1 LIRNGYGMLVKKD
14 KGGTTINAAIETLSA
29 VPRWIAFA
37 ALLGGNAALAFG
49 PMFVRFADTG
59 PVAAGFWRLALALPV
74 LFVLAIW
81 QGRSLGQSQS
91 VAQGQSAVQGQS
103 VGQGR
108 ESGMVRAILG
118 HPRNSYI
125 LLLLAGICFGLDLAS
140 WHLGIMLTKA
150 ANATLFGN
158 AASLFLVLYG
168 IFLARRLPQGP
179 QALAV
184 VLAFAGGAILMGQ
197 SYELDPAHFRGDALS
212 LLAGLLYTGYMIA
225 MQRVRDTMPNWAALA
240 LVTLFA
246 AIPALITALLLGEK
260 IMPGDWGPV
269 VALAFTSQ
277 LLGQGLLI
285 YALPHFSPLVIGLTL
300 LTQPALAA
308 LSGWLA
314 FGERLSWLDVTG
326 GVLVAIALVLVRLP
340 AVLPGPSKA
349 A

>member
-1 LIRNGYGMLVKKD
+1 MVVGFDSQRIWHANLKQQ
-14 KGGTTINAAIETLSA
+14 GGKVAISEHHSEYTGP
-29 VPRWIAFA
+29 PRWLAFA

-49 PMFVRFADTG
+49 PMMVRFADTG

-74 LFVLAIW
+74 LFAFALW
-81 QGRSLGQSQS
+81 QRQPI
-91 VAQGQSAVQGQS
+91 
-103 VGQGR
+103 
-108 ESGMVRAILG
+108 MG
-118 HPRNSYI
+118 HGRNSYI
-125 LLLLAGICFGLDLAS
+125 LLLLAGLCFGLDLAS
-140 WHLGIMLTKA
+140 WHLGIVLTKA

-158 AASLFLVLYG
+158 AASLFLVIYG
-168 IFLARRLPQGP
+168 IILARRLPRGP

-225 MQRVRDTMPNWAALA
+225 MQRVRDTMPHWSALA

-246 AIPALITALLLGEK
+246 AVPALITAILLGEA

-269 VALAFTSQ
+269 IILAFTSQ

-300 LTQPALAA
+300 LTQPALGA
-308 LSGWLA
+308 LSGWVA
-314 FGERLSWLDVTG
+314 FDETLSALDIFG

-340 AVLPGPSKA
+340 AVLPDRAKTG
-349 A
+349 

>member
-1 LIRNGYGMLVKKD
+1 MGAIIGQQSAA
-14 KGGTTINAAIETLSA
+14 TTAPPHWL
-29 VPRWIAFA
+29 AFA

-49 PMFVRFADTG
+49 PMLVRFADTG

-74 LFVLAIW
+74 LFALALW
-81 QGRSLGQSQS
+81 QRQ
-91 VAQGQSAVQGQS
+91 
-103 VGQGR
+103 
-108 ESGMVRAILG
+108 AILG
-118 HPRNSYI
+118 HTRSSYLM
-125 LLLLAGICFGLDLAS
+125 LLFAGICFGLDLAS
-140 WHLGIMLTKA
+140 WHLGIVQTKT

-168 IFLARRLPQGP
+168 VFLARRLPHGP
-179 QALAV
+179 QAMAI
-184 VLAFAGGAILMGQ
+184 VLAFVGGAILMGQ
-197 SYELDPAHFRGDALS
+197 SYELDPRHFRGDALS

-225 MQRVRDTMPNWAALA
+225 MQRARGTLPNWSALA
-240 LVTLFA
+240 LVSAFA
-246 AIPALITALLLGEK
+246 AVPALITAMLLQEQ

-269 VALAFTSQ
+269 IALAFTSQ

-314 FGERLSWLDVTG
+314 FGERLTPLDIVG

-340 AVLPGPSKA
+340 AVLPEPAKPA
-349 A
+349 

>member
-1 LIRNGYGMLVKKD
+1 MAIRKPHSEK
-14 KGGTTINAAIETLSA
+14 TAP
-29 VPRWIAFA
+29 PRWLAFA

-49 PMFVRFADTG
+49 PMMVRFADTG

-74 LFVLAIW
+74 LLAFALW
-81 QGRSLGQSQS
+81 QRQP
-91 VAQGQSAVQGQS
+91 
-103 VGQGR
+103 
-108 ESGMVRAILG
+108 ILG
-118 HPRNSYI
+118 HSRNSYI
-125 LLLLAGICFGLDLAS
+125 LLLLAGLCFGLDLAS
-140 WHLGIMLTKA
+140 WHLGIVLTKA

-168 IFLARRLPQGP
+168 ILLARRLPHGP

-184 VLAFAGGAILMGQ
+184 LLAFAGGAILMGQ
-197 SYELDPAHFRGDALS
+197 SYELDPRHFRGDALS

-225 MQRVRDTMPNWAALA
+225 MQRVRDTMPHWAALA

-246 AIPALITALLLGEK
+246 AIPALVTAIILGEA
-260 IMPGDWGPV
+260 IMPGDWGPLV
-269 VALAFTSQ
+269 LLAFTSQ

-308 LSGWLA
+308 FSGWLA
-314 FGERLSWLDVTG
+314 FDERLTTLDIFG

-340 AVLPGPSKA
+340 AVLPDRAKPA
-349 A
+349 